1 MNDSILDSIKK
12 MLGILP
18 EVTDWDID
26 IISHIN
32 FAFSVL
38 EQLGPNKKNDT
49 HFTINDSK
57 ATWHDYTDDEYSL
70 PLIKEYVFNRVRLLF
85 DPPTRSG
92 SAAMDALNNVIREL
106 EWRISFDK

>member
-18 EVTDWDID
+18 EITDWDVD
-26 IISHIN
+26 VISHIN

-38 EQLGPNKKNDT
+38 EQLGTNKKNSSYFAITDAST
-49 HFTINDSK
+49 KWS
-57 ATWHDYTDDEYSL
+57 DYTDDQYSL

-92 SAAMDALNNVIREL
+92 SAAMDAINHVIQEL